1 MSCEG
6 MLLVISAPSG
16 AGKTTI
22 AKEVLRQFPRF
33 RFSVSATTRKRRPG
47 EVNGKDYFFLS
58 RDEFGRLLSEDG
70 LVEHEEIYSE
80 YYGTL
85 RSEIDKALKKGEN
98 IVFDVDVNGALSIRN
113 KYPEAVLIFIKPPS
127 VQALQ
132 ERLKGRGSESAEQI
146 ERRMARVPMEL
157 EKGRLFDYIIVNDK
171 LEVAIKEV
179 FDIVSM
185 HLSKGDSEKEPL
197 NGTKTN

>member
-1 MSCEG
+1 MSSEG

-47 EVNGKDYFFLS
+47 EVDGKDYFFLS
-58 RDEFGRLLSEDG
+58 RDDFEKLLSEDG

-80 YYGTL
+80 YYGTP

-98 IVFDVDVNGALSIRN
+98 IVFDVDVNGALSIKN

-146 ERRMARVPMEL
+146 KRRLARVPMEL

-171 LEVAIKEV
+171 LEIAVKEV

-185 HLSKGDSEKEPL
+185 HLSKGDSGKEPL
-197 NGTKTN
+197 NGTKAN

>member
-1 MSCEG
+1 

-47 EVNGKDYFFLS
+47 EVDGKDYFFLS
-58 RDEFGRLLSEDG
+58 RDDFEKLLSEDG

-80 YYGTL
+80 YYGTP

-98 IVFDVDVNGALSIRN
+98 IVFDVDVNGALSIKN

-127 VQALQ
+127 VEALE

-146 ERRMARVPMEL
+146 KRRLARVPMEL

-171 LEVAIKEV
+171 LEIAVKEV

-185 HLSKGDSEKEPL
+185 HLSKGDSGKEPL
-197 NGTKTN
+197 NGTKAN

>member
-1 MSCEG
+1 MSSEG

-47 EVNGKDYFFLS
+47 EVDGKDYFFLS
-58 RDEFGRLLSEDG
+58 RDDFEKLLSEDG

-80 YYGTL
+80 YYGTP

-98 IVFDVDVNGALSIRN
+98 IVFDVDVNGALSIKN

-127 VQALQ
+127 VEALE

-146 ERRMARVPMEL
+146 KRRLARVPMEL

-171 LEVAIKEV
+171 LEIAVKEV

-185 HLSKGDSEKEPL
+185 HLSKGDSGKEPL
-197 NGTKTN
+197 NGTKAN